1 MENKNTISCIFDIGQ
16 VFLSYLCYHITNMIR
31 ISWEIQFLVLP
42 LPYHLYINIYMST
55 INPFARPLYVM
66 LKPAG
71 SLCNLRCKYCY
82 YLEKNN
88 LYQEQKSHVIS
99 DQMLEKFI
107 KEYIESQTTPDVLF
121 CWHGGETLMR
131 PISFYRK
138 ALELQRT
145 YARGRRIDNSIQT
158 NATLLT
164 DEWCEFFREN
174 NFLVGVSIDGPQEFH
189 DEYRRTAT
197 GKPTFH
203 KVMQGI
209 RLLNK
214 HGVEWNALAVVND
227 FNADYPLDFY
237 HFFKEIGCHYIQF
250 TPIVERK
257 VNRNDGLSLAPGME
271 EGGELIDFS
280 VTPEQWGNF
289 LCTIFDEW
297 VRNDVGQYYIQ
308 IFDATLANW
317 VGVQPGLCTLAKECG
332 HAGVM
337 EFNGDVY
344 SCDHFVYPEH
354 LLGNIQN
361 KTITEMMYGEKQKA
375 FSRLKHDCLPQQC
388 RECQWQF
395 ACHGECPKNR
405 FVRDK
410 YGNPGLNYLCKGYR
424 QFFEHVKPYMDFM
437 KGELAA
443 QRPPANVMNFVINAE

>member
-1 MENKNTISCIFDIGQ
+1 
-16 VFLSYLCYHITNMIR
+16 
-31 ISWEIQFLVLP
+31 
-42 LPYHLYINIYMST
+42 MST

-82 YLEKNN
+82 YLEKNA
-88 LYQEQKSHVIS
+88 LYTEQKNHVIS
-99 DQMLEKFI
+99 DEMLDKFI
-107 KEYIESQTTPDVLF
+107 REYIEAQTSPDVLF

-131 PISFYRK
+131 PISFYRR
-138 ALELQRT
+138 AIELQRK
-145 YARGRRIDNSIQT
+145 YARGRRIDNTIQT
-158 NATLLT
+158 NATMLT

-214 HGVEWNALAVVND
+214 HNVEWNALAVVND

-237 HFFKEIGCHYIQF
+237 NFFKEIGCHYIQF
-250 TPIVERK
+250 TPIVERRIE
-257 VNRNDGLSLAPGME
+257 RNDGLSLAPGME
-271 EGGELIDFS
+271 EGGELVDFS
-280 VTPEQWGNF
+280 VTPEQWGKF

-297 VRNDVGQYYIQ
+297 VRHDVGTYFIQ

-317 VGVQPGLCTLAKECG
+317 AGVQPGLCSLAKECG

-354 LLGNIQN
+354 RLGNIN
-361 KTITEMMYGEKQKA
+361 EKTITEMMYGEKQREFAK
-375 FSRLKHDCLPQQC
+375 LKHELLPQQC
-388 RECQWQF
+388 RECPVEF

-405 FVRDK
+405 FTRDK

-424 QFFEHVKPYMDFM
+424 LFFEHVKPYMDFM
-437 KGELAA
+437 KGELDAK
-443 QRPPANVMNFVINAE
+443 RPPSNVMNFVASAE

>member
-1 MENKNTISCIFDIGQ
+1 
-16 VFLSYLCYHITNMIR
+16 
-31 ISWEIQFLVLP
+31 
-42 LPYHLYINIYMST
+42 MST

-82 YLEKNN
+82 YLEKNA
-88 LYQEQKSHVIS
+88 LYTEQKNHVIS
-99 DQMLEKFI
+99 DEMLVKFI
-107 KEYIESQTTPDVLF
+107 REYIEAQTSPDVLF

-131 PISFYRK
+131 PISFYRR
-138 ALELQRT
+138 AIELQRK
-145 YARGRRIDNSIQT
+145 YARGRRIDNTIQT
-158 NATLLT
+158 NATMLT

-214 HGVEWNALAVVND
+214 HNVEWNALAVVND
-227 FNADYPLDFY
+227 FNADYPLEFY
-237 HFFKEIGCHYIQF
+237 NFFKEIGCHYIQF
-250 TPIVERK
+250 TPIVERRIE
-257 VNRNDGLSLAPGME
+257 RNDGLSLAPGME
-271 EGGELIDFS
+271 EGGELVDFS
-280 VTPEQWGNF
+280 VTPEQWGKF

-297 VRNDVGQYYIQ
+297 VRHDVGTYFIQ

-317 VGVQPGLCTLAKECG
+317 AGVQPGLCSLAKECG

-354 LLGNIQN
+354 LLGNIN
-361 KTITEMMYGEKQKA
+361 EKTITEMMYGEKQREFAK
-375 FSRLKHDCLPQQC
+375 LKHELLPQQC
-388 RECQWQF
+388 RECPVEF

-405 FVRDK
+405 FTRDK

-437 KGELAA
+437 KGELDAK
-443 QRPPANVMNFVINAE
+443 RPPSNVMNFVASAE

>member
-1 MENKNTISCIFDIGQ
+1 
-16 VFLSYLCYHITNMIR
+16 
-31 ISWEIQFLVLP
+31 
-42 LPYHLYINIYMST
+42 MST

-82 YLEKNN
+82 YLEKNA
-88 LYQEQKSHVIS
+88 LYTEQKNHVIS
-99 DQMLEKFI
+99 DEMLDKFI
-107 KEYIESQTTPDVLF
+107 REYIEAQTSPDVLF

-131 PISFYRK
+131 PISFYRR
-138 ALELQRT
+138 AIELQRKYT
-145 YARGRRIDNSIQT
+145 RGRRIDNTIQT
-158 NATLLT
+158 NATMLT

-214 HGVEWNALAVVND
+214 HNVEWNALAVVND
-227 FNADYPLDFY
+227 FNADYPLEFY
-237 HFFKEIGCHYIQF
+237 NFFKEIGCHYIQF
-250 TPIVERK
+250 TPIVERRIE
-257 VNRNDGLSLAPGME
+257 RNDGLSLAPGME
-271 EGGELIDFS
+271 EGGELVDFS
-280 VTPEQWGNF
+280 VTPEQWGKF

-297 VRNDVGQYYIQ
+297 VRHDVGTYFIQ

-317 VGVQPGLCTLAKECG
+317 AGVQPGLCSLAKECG

-354 LLGNIQN
+354 LLGNIN
-361 KTITEMMYGEKQKA
+361 EKTITEMMYGEKQREFAK
-375 FSRLKHDCLPQQC
+375 LKHELLPQQC
-388 RECQWQF
+388 RECPVEF

-405 FVRDK
+405 FTRDK

-437 KGELAA
+437 KGELDAK
-443 QRPPANVMNFVINAE
+443 RPPSNVMNFVASAE

>member
-1 MENKNTISCIFDIGQ
+1 
-16 VFLSYLCYHITNMIR
+16 
-31 ISWEIQFLVLP
+31 
-42 LPYHLYINIYMST
+42 MST

-131 PISFYRK
+131 PISFYRR
-138 ALELQRT
+138 ALELQRR
-145 YARGRRIDNSIQT
+145 YAGGRRIDNSIQT

-164 DEWCEFFREN
+164 DEWCQFFREN

-227 FNADYPLDFY
+227 FNAEYPLDFY

-257 VNRNDGLSLAPGME
+257 VIRNDGLSLAPGME

-297 VRNDVGQYYIQ
+297 VRNDVGNYYIQ

-361 KTITEMMYGEKQKA
+361 KTITEMMYGEKQKKFA
-375 FSRLKHDCLPQQC
+375 RLKHDCLPQQC

-410 YGNPGLNYLCKGYR
+410 YGNPGLNYLCRGYR

-443 QRPPANVMNFVINAE
+443 KRPPANVMNFVINAE